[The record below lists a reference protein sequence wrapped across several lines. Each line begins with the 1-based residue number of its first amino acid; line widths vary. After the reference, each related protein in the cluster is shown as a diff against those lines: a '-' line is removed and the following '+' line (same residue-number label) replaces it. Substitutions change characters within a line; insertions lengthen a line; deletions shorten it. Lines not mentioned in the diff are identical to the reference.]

1 MISQCVDVCA
11 QFYMLHATCYMLH
24 ATCYM
29 LQINKNVYLM
39 KDESLK
45 NYFLNYIHTL
55 VATPFLLKFIRH
67 EFIDRID

>member
-1 MISQCVDVCA
+1 MKDES
-11 QFYMLHATCYMLH
+11 
-24 ATCYM
+24 
-29 LQINKNVYLM
+29 M

-45 NYFLNYIHTL
+45 NIIFLRLHTL